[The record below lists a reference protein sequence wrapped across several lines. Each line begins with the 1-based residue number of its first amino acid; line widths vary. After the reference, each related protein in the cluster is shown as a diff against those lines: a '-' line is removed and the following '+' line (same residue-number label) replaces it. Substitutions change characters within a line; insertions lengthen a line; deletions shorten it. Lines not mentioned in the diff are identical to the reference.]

1 MEEDANKCTVGN
13 MNSAADLVDMD
24 YAIDLLVRL
33 LAIDSVT
40 GEEAAIAAAV
50 SDELRKVG
58 VPEGA
63 IRHDTVH
70 TRIPL
75 PTEVGNLL
83 VDLPGYGY
91 AKVSKEERKS
101 WGVLAEAYLNTRK
114 NLSMILL
121 LVDIRHDPT
130 DDDILMMDYIRQSN
144 RRFAVVATKSDKVS
158 RAEYKKCID
167 NIKRRL
173 DLDED
178 SRVIPFSAPK
188 RMGVD
193 EIWSVMESF
202 LE

>member
-1 MEEDANKCTVGN
+1 MIIKKAELMISAVEPSQYPGTDWPEIALAGRSNVGKSSLIN
-13 MNSAADLVDMD
+13 ALTNRKSLARTGSTPGKTRVINFYNINDSLV
-24 YAIDLLVRL
+24 
-33 LAIDSVT
+33 
-40 GEEAAIAAAV
+40 
-50 SDELRKVG
+50 
-58 VPEGA
+58 
-63 IRHDTVH
+63 
-70 TRIPL
+70 
-75 PTEVGNLL
+75 L

-114 NLSMILL
+114 NLSMILF

-130 DDDILMMDYIRQSN
+130 GDDILMMDYIRQSN